1 MQKENNVALVRE
13 KILSM
18 GMLITVN
25 PKIESNIC
33 GI

>member
-18 GMLITVN
+18 DMLITLN